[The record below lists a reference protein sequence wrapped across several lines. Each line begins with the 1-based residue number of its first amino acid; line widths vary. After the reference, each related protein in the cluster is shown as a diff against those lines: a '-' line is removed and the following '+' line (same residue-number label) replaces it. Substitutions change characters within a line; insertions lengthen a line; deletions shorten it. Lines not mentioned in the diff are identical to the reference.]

1 MTNKKIVALKEER
14 VKLLKEQRRFL
25 DELEERD
32 RTQEDSNKLAA
43 MDAEFDR
50 LDDAILE
57 EEKYLARS
65 LEIEGQEERELKPER
80 EDVVPGAEKNGSRA
94 FDKYL
99 TSGRMNMNEAE
110 LRALQADSDDDG
122 GYIVA
127 PEQFVSELIKDIDNQ
142 VYMRQISRTMMVT
155 NAASLG
161 APALDT
167 DPSDPTWTAE
177 IETGSDDST
186 MKLGKRSLTPH
197 PLAKRIQ
204 VSRKLLRIATMGAEA
219 MVRERLAY
227 VFATTQENAFLNGSG
242 ANQPLGVFTASDE
255 GISTSRDV
263 SDGNTS
269 TAITADGLIN
279 AKYSL
284 KAGYM
289 QNGRWIFHRDSIK
302 EIRKLKDG
310 EGQYLWKAGLSDR
323 SDTLLE
329 LPVVMSEYAPNTFTS
344 GQYVG
349 IVGDF
354 RYYWIVDALG
364 MEIQRLVELYA
375 ETNQVGFIGRMES
388 DGMPVLEN
396 AFARVT
402 LA

>member
-1 MTNKKIVALKEER
+1 MTSKKIVALKEER

-25 DELEERD
+25 DEIESRD
-32 RTQEDSNKLAA
+32 RTQEDSNKIAS

-50 LDDAILE
+50 LDEAILD
-57 EEKYLARS
+57 EEKYLARA
-65 LEIEGQEERELKPER
+65 LDIEDQEERSLKPER
-80 EDVVPGAEKNGSRA
+80 EDASEITPDAKRA
-94 FDKYL
+94 FEKYL
-99 TSGRMNMNEAE
+99 TAGRSSMLDTE

-127 PEQFVSELIKDIDNQ
+127 PEQFVAELIKDIDNQ

-161 APALDT
+161 APALDA
-167 DPSDPTWTAE
+167 DPSDPSWTSE
-177 IETGSDDST
+177 IDTGSNDST
-186 MKLGKRSLTPH
+186 MKLGKRSMTPH

-204 VSRKLLRIATMGAEA
+204 VSRKLLRIASMGAEA

-242 ANQPLGVFTASDE
+242 AGQPLGVFTASDE
-255 GISTSRDV
+255 GISTSQDV
-263 SDGNTS
+263 STGNTN

-284 KAGYM
+284 KSGYM
-289 QNGRWIFHRDSIK
+289 QAGRWIFHRDAIK

-323 SDTLLE
+323 MDTLLD
-329 LPVVMSEYAPNTFTS
+329 LPVIMSEYAPNTFST

-375 ETNQVGFIGRMES
+375 ESNQVGFIGRMES